1 MTYVAHILPQST
13 YVLPIVIL
21 YMCYV
26 STSHIY
32 IYVYIHVIDIY
43 IHIYIYIHMCTYI
56 YTHTYIYIHTHTY
69 IYICAHIHIYIYV
82 HCEWVAIGS
91 KSITSPI
98 PVGQNA
104 FPQTKRPRSLK
115 EVQAENTKAA
125 MGVHTQIERAP
136 RSGRY
141 GTSNVPPTTTPM
153 RALSLDCFRK

>member
-1 MTYVAHILPQST
+1 M
-13 YVLPIVIL
+13 
-21 YMCYV
+21 
-26 STSHIY
+26 
-32 IYVYIHVIDIY
+32 
-43 IHIYIYIHMCTYI
+43 HIYIYIHI
-56 YTHTYIYIHTHTY
+56 HTHIYIYIHTHIYTY
-69 IYICAHIHIYIYV
+69 VHIYIYIYV

-153 RALSLDCFRK
+153 RALSLDCFRKWNGFHLQFHVGWTLLDIGYRESMRNHLAMV

>member
-1 MTYVAHILPQST
+1 MYLP
-13 YVLPIVIL
+13 
-21 YMCYV
+21 
-26 STSHIY
+26 HIY
-32 IYVYIHVIDIY
+32 ICIYTCYRYIYTH
-43 IHIYIYIHMCTYI
+43 IYIHMCTYI
-56 YTHTYIYIHTHTY
+56 YTYTHIYIYIHTHTY
-69 IYICAHIHIYIYV
+69 IYICAHIHIYIYIYV